1 MIRRLFWMALGA
13 AGALWLIQRLKRL
26 TPRGWAGG
34 ATDAARRLV
43 ADVNVALA
51 EGRDAK
57 RRTESDMWSHLGGNS
72 VALSP
77 NVIEVPEEPFAPLRN
92 ALGQPPNRR

>member
-13 AGALWLIQRLKRL
+13 AAAMWLVQRLKQIKPAAPAL
-26 TPRGWAGG
+26 
-34 ATDAARRLV
+34 AARRL
-43 ADVNVALA
+43 ASDVGAALPA
-51 EGRDAK
+51 GREAK
-57 RRTESDMWSHLGGNS
+57 RRTESDLWTQLGNDTPS
-72 VALSP
+72 LAP